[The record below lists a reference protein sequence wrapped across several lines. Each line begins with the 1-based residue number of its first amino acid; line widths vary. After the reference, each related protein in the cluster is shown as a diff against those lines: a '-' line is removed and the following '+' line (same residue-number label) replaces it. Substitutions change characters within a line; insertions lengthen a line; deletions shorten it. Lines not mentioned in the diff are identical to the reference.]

1 MGGTIHKERIDILI
15 TRVGGGEVWGGG
27 RGQILV
33 RGQTFF
39 NLYPVH
45 GIDHT

>member
-1 MGGTIHKERIDILI
+1 MGGTIHKERIDII
-15 TRVGGGEVWGGG
+15 TRVGGGA
-27 RGQILV
+27 GQKGANLSERTDIL
-33 RGQTFF
+33 